1 MEQSFIIWPLAVL
14 SRQILS
20 TLLLD
25 FSKIPGVICHQKEG
39 MQTLKYVKMLDC
51 QLAGWLES
59 HQESRSDCFRKWP

>member
-51 QLAGWLES
+51 QLAG
-59 HQESRSDCFRKWP
+59 